1 MKSSDERAST
11 LATATTKLARV
22 QRAYRVAA
30 DRAVAHIGLSQALAW
45 PLVMIG
51 RHGNGMRQGT
61 MAELLGIEGPS
72 LVRSLD
78 QLVSAGLVERHDDA
92 ADRRAKTLHLT
103 PAGSAARA
111 HIEEALHALRADLF
125 ADVADTDIDACV
137 RVLSALEH
145 RLGRAKPLQRQLRA
159 AMEFAKP

>member
-1 MKSSDERAST
+1 MTSAKERAST
-11 LATATTKLARV
+11 LVTATAKLALV

-51 RHGNGMRQGT
+51 RHGDGMRQGT
-61 MAELLGIEGPS
+61 IAELLGIEGPS

-78 QLVSAGLVERHDDA
+78 QLVSAGLVERRDDA

-103 PAGSAARA
+103 PAGSTARA

-125 ADVADTDIDACV
+125 ADVPDADIEACL
-137 RVLSALEH
+137 RVLSTLEH
-145 RLGRAKPLQRQLRA
+145 RLGRAKPLQRQFRA
-159 AMEFAKP
+159 AMEPAKP